1 MKLTGK
7 LLLSAA
13 CLMIG
18 AGAQAAT
25 IGGTL
30 AGHQGET
37 PSALEPLPLTGAP
50 YDFQAGFVDEDDAGV
65 FQFDF
70 VNTLDSLAIVTLA
83 DFTILQNNNELFEGG
98 VTTTFGDMVEVTMGG
113 ELGSFVLEAMVG
125 AGEMISL
132 VIDYGNPIGNMGS
145 LGEVGPD
152 IDFIVNAAPIPV
164 PAAMPL
170 LAAGLGALGFVARRR
185 KKASAA

>member
-7 LLLSAA
+7 LLLSAT

-30 AGHQGET
+30 AGYEGVTQ
-37 PSALEPLPLTGAP
+37 SAGEPLSLTGAP

-65 FQFDF
+65 FRFDF
-70 VNTLDSLAIVTLA
+70 ENTLDSLAIVTLA

-98 VTTTFGDMVEVTMGG
+98 VTTTFGDMVEMTLQG
-113 ELGSFVLEAMVG
+113 ELGSFVLQAMVG

-145 LGEVGPD
+145 LGPVGPD
-152 IDFIVNAAPIPV
+152 IDFIVNATPVPV